1 MELSK
6 KIILGTFLVA
16 IVVTIVVN
24 LIKIENFFG
33 AYYIDL
39 YVIVPLLL
47 IQIMSLLLLKK
58 AVRFVLIL
66 NIVVALIMLFVL
78 YKLITNN

>member
-66 NIVVALIMLFVL
+66 NIVVTLIMLFVL